1 SSGKAKALVFAIFFL
16 GIATGVLVANFYTT
30 RMVGAPAPT
39 ANAPEKDQRAQ
50 RDINKFYDYL
60 GLDQAQRE
68 QMHKIGEETRREFQ
82 QLRQE
87 TQPRFKAIQ
96 DATRTKMRTVLNT
109 DEQRKK
115 YDDWRRRMDER
126 QRNRERQPGKDSNN
140 KDHNSDSQQGP
151 KSN

>member
-1 SSGKAKALVFAIFFL
+1 MIGSSGKAKALVFATYFL
-16 GIATGVLVANFYTT
+16 GMATGVLVANFYTT
-30 RMVGAPAPT
+30 RVVVSAPT
-39 ANAPEKDQRAQ
+39 PANAPENAQ

-96 DATRTKMRTVLNT
+96 EATRAKMRTVLNT

-126 QRNRERQPGKDSNN
+126 QRNRELNKNSNN
-140 KDHNSDSQQGP
+140 KNRNSDSEHGP